1 LKQGQIKNLKVALV
15 GNPNTGK
22 TSLFNRLTGLNQQ
35 VGNYPGITVDKKMGT
50 CQLHPN
56 LNADILDLP
65 GTYSINPSSIDESLV
80 YNTLINDSNI
90 DFPDVVVVVAEVEN
104 LKRNLLLFTQ
114 IKDIGLPTILVIN
127 MADQIERKGIELDV
141 KALEK
146 ALKTDVILTSARK
159 NTGIEELK
167 TALTHYADLD
177 TSSVA
182 DFSEKIDGNFFKKI
196 DQDLPRFSS
205 YKSWLLITQKEQGDF
220 LTQKE
225 IEAIKKV
232 NSKPDLIKKFQ
243 HKETVFR
250 YRTINS
256 ILKKTYSIN
265 RENGSDLRGKLDRIL
280 IHKYW
285 GYVIFSLILMLMF
298 QSVFAWS
305 ELPMQWIDNLF
316 VILKDF
322 TKQQL
327 PEGPFTNLL
336 VDGVLAGINGILIF
350 IPQIVILFLFVSV
363 LEETGYMS
371 RAVFLMDKIMR
382 QFGMSGKSVI
392 PLVSGVACAIPAI
405 MSTRNI
411 ENWRERII
419 TILVTPFI
427 TCGARIPVYSI
438 LIALVIPNKTY
449 FGVFNL
455 QGLTML
461 FLYVL
466 GFITALLAAYILHK
480 IMENKT
486 KSFFVIELPNYK
498 IPSLKNT
505 GITVFDKTKD
515 FVFGAGKIILALS
528 VIIWFLQ
535 TNGGKQFNQATEI
548 ITKENIESNL
558 TKTELQHKIAAFQS
572 ENSYLGYLGKKIEPI
587 VKPLGYDWKMG
598 IGIIT
603 SFAAREVFV
612 GTMATIY
619 SVEDDG
625 ASNLPLQERMKQE
638 INEET
643 GQARYNLASGISLL
657 LFYVFAMQC
666 MGTLATVKRETKSW
680 KWPLFQLISMGFIAY
695 ISALTVFQILK

>member
-1 LKQGQIKNLKVALV
+1 
-15 GNPNTGK
+15 
-22 TSLFNRLTGLNQQ
+22 
-35 VGNYPGITVDKKMGT
+35 
-50 CQLHPN
+50 
-56 LNADILDLP
+56 
-65 GTYSINPSSIDESLV
+65 
-80 YNTLINDSNI
+80 
-90 DFPDVVVVVAEVEN
+90 
-104 LKRNLLLFTQ
+104 
-114 IKDIGLPTILVIN
+114 
-127 MADQIERKGIELDV
+127 
-141 KALEK
+141 
-146 ALKTDVILTSARK
+146 
-159 NTGIEELK
+159 
-167 TALTHYADLD
+167 
-177 TSSVA
+177 
-182 DFSEKIDGNFFKKI
+182 
-196 DQDLPRFSS
+196 
-205 YKSWLLITQKEQGDF
+205 
-220 LTQKE
+220 
-225 IEAIKKV
+225 
-232 NSKPDLIKKFQ
+232 
-243 HKETVFR
+243 
-250 YRTINS
+250 
-256 ILKKTYSIN
+256 
-265 RENGSDLRGKLDRIL
+265 
-280 IHKYW
+280 
-285 GYVIFSLILMLMF
+285 
-298 QSVFAWS
+298 
-305 ELPMQWIDNLF
+305 
-316 VILKDF
+316 
-322 TKQQL
+322 
-327 PEGPFTNLL
+327 
-336 VDGVLAGINGILIF
+336 
-350 IPQIVILFLFVSV
+350 
-363 LEETGYMS
+363 
-371 RAVFLMDKIMR
+371 
-382 QFGMSGKSVI
+382 MSGKSVI